1 MDVPIGHYKPD
12 PAGKSAG
19 SSNGESGDEVIR
31 PQSL

>member
-1 MDVPIGHYKPD
+1 MDVRIAQRKPD

-19 SSNGESGDEVIR
+19 SFNGEAGGEATR